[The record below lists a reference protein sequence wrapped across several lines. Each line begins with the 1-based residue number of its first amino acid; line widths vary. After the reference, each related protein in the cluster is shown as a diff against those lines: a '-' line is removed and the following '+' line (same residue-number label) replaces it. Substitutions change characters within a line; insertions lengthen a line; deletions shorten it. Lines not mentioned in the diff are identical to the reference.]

1 LGLYGLVAF
10 MAVQRKKEIGV
21 RKVLGA
27 PVSAILILLSR
38 EFTLL
43 IGIAFV
49 IAAPMAWYFMHGWLQ
64 QYAYHVGLAP
74 GLFVITII
82 GSVMIAWVTVGY
94 TAIKAALANPA
105 KSLRDE

>member
-1 LGLYGLVAF
+1 
-10 MAVQRKKEIGV
+10 
-21 RKVLGA
+21 VLGA

-43 IGIAFV
+43 IGIAFL
-49 IAAPMAWYFMHGWLQ
+49 IASPVAWYFMHGWLQ
-64 QYAYHVGLAP
+64 QYAYHIKLGP
-74 GLFVITII
+74 GVFAITIAASI
-82 GSVMIAWVTVGY
+82 MIAWATVGY